1 MPRTR
6 TLIAA
11 AIYGPVG
18 AVLFGIGAVPVLS
31 IPVLRAQAADLIP
44 YVVIA
49 SLALAF
55 PIALAIVPRMRSR
68 RWARRNG
75 AG

>member
-1 MPRTR
+1 MTRTR

-31 IPVLRAQAADLIP
+31 IPVLRTQAADLIP

-68 RWARRNG
+68 RWVQRNG
-75 AG
+75 G

>member
-49 SLALAF
+49 SLTLAVPVAL
-55 PIALAIVPRMRSR
+55 LIVPRMRSR
-68 RWARRNG
+68 RWSRRNG
-75 AG
+75 G